1 MIYGYKK
8 KSIIGITKKK
18 KKKKKKQLAK
28 TYNFMICMYYI
39 GPSNISC
46 TGTFKTTKMAVQIDI
61 KQYINLIQI
70 KKTPKKLKTTYIQL
84 TSIFIIIIILTE
96 II

>member
-1 MIYGYKK
+1 
-8 KSIIGITKKK
+8 
-18 KKKKKKQLAK
+18 
-28 TYNFMICMYYI
+28 MICMYYI

-70 KKTPKKLKTTYIQL
+70 KKKTKETENHIYTTYKY
-84 TSIFIIIIILTE
+84 FYYYYHFN
-96 II
+96 